1 MSSYSTLTENQRA
14 ILFLLLEKYN
24 NSRSFNG
31 TNAVRQSFSC
41 KPGDVF
47 KEYDSDYADAD
58 VRFEF
63 ECDMRSLESQGLV
76 ELKFDKRQSVIQKI
90 TAVNDRIADLPA
102 VLGIE
107 DKRSVLDKSA
117 EILKKYSGRNDV
129 LSAICNEQLSRI
141 VLGKKQNL
149 SEDNDG
155 LERLLHCID
164 HILHN
169 ENEILERELSIELFS
184 DSKMFEKEYKTKV
197 CSLLDKHGTYDN
209 SAECDSASMRRELI
223 LAAHNVVK
231 NPSYFYFKG
240 SGLITF
246 KNGARIELSAEYPVA
261 LRSDSVG
268 RISEIKVNDPN
279 VMTVENLTSFNRI
292 ALPEYFY
299 LFLSGYNNSCKA
311 VFLRKMFES
320 NQERNW
326 LHFGDIDPDGFYIL
340 MALRRSSGIEFEP
353 FCMGIPELKRFGDFC
368 KPLEA
373 NDIMKAEQLIRSDLF
388 SDTVRYMLDNNR
400 KLEQE
405 IISWKMFR

>member
-1 MSSYSTLTENQRA
+1 M
-14 ILFLLLEKYN
+14 K
-24 NSRSFNG
+24 
-31 TNAVRQSFSC
+31 
-41 KPGDVF
+41 
-47 KEYDSDYADAD
+47 
-58 VRFEF
+58 
-63 ECDMRSLESQGLV
+63 
-76 ELKFDKRQSVIQKI
+76 
-90 TAVNDRIADLPA
+90 
-102 VLGIE
+102 
-107 DKRSVLDKSA
+107 
-117 EILKKYSGRNDV
+117 
-129 LSAICNEQLSRI
+129 
-141 VLGKKQNL
+141 
-149 SEDNDG
+149 
-155 LERLLHCID
+155 
-164 HILHN
+164 
-169 ENEILERELSIELFS
+169 RELSIELFS

-197 CSLLDKHGTYDN
+197 CSLLDKHGTYEN
-209 SAECDSASMRRELI
+209 SAECDSVSMRRELI

-240 SGLITF
+240 SGLISF
-246 KNGARIELSAEYPVA
+246 KNGTRIELSAEYPVA

-268 RISEIKVNDPN
+268 SVSEIKVNDPN

-320 NQERNW
+320 NKGRNW
-326 LHFGDIDPDGFYIL
+326 FHFGDIDPDGFYIL

-373 NDIMKAEQLIRSDLF
+373 NDITKAEQLIRSDLF
-388 SDTVRYMLDNNR
+388 SDTVRYMLDNNH